1 MATDFTSLNEFQ
13 FFPYFSTFYLHDQ
26 NRIVPI
32 REFPGLS
39 KQTCHHR
46 TEKLSSSTGDIS
58 TSEKHHG
65 RWAGEGNGRARIQC
79 SNSYTGQTFEKP
91 KDETGGVFGANFG
104 MSRNQMNYES
114 FLPSWMKHE
123 TLKFTHESH
132 CLEAQAWPIA
142 VRGHDLIAVAKTG
155 SGKTNGN
162 WAKTACGIFFI
173 WWFLTQRFREHKPVT
188 NRHGLVPSCFRQGY
202 LLPAMALIAK
212 RGLCK
217 SHGKHKT
224 GLDAGIKVP

>member
-1 MATDFTSLNEFQ
+1 MATDFTSVNEL
-13 FFPYFSTFYLHDQ
+13 FPYFSTFYLHDQ

-65 RWAGEGNGRARIQC
+65 RGAGQGNGRARIQC

-91 KDETGGVFGANFG
+91 IKK
-104 MSRNQMNYES
+104 
-114 FLPSWMKHE
+114 MKHYDNMEHFLGGNLACQEIRWIMNLFCQVGCE
-123 TLKFTHESH
+123 TLKLTHESH

-162 WAKTACGIFFI
+162 WAKTACGILFYLVIFEFQI
-173 WWFLTQRFREHKPVT
+173 SKRFREHW
-188 NRHGLVPSCFRQGY
+188 
-202 LLPAMALIAK
+202 A
-212 RGLCK
+212 
-217 SHGKHKT
+217 
-224 GLDAGIKVP
+224 